1 MNNKLFIWIFV
12 FVVSINLVNAIGVS
26 PGRTTINFES
36 GLQKDVEFTVFNNE
50 KKDMNVVFYV
60 EGEFN
65 ETVKLYDS
73 ITRFG
78 SNEDSKT
85 FKYNVKLPNEI
96 KKPGAYDINIVARE
110 VPISSSGGAIS
121 VGATAAVITQL
132 RVMVPYPGKYL
143 DANIRVSE
151 TDLGKPVTFIIPLNH
166 LGTETIVRAEGIV
179 DIIGPTNE
187 KIDSIITE
195 VVSIEPGESIQLK
208 AVWDSSE
215 VKAGKFLAR
224 LSVTYDGDVANAET
238 VFSLGDILIDVL
250 DIYVKDFKLGQIA
263 RFNILVENKYSEEIK
278 DVFASLDIIN
288 EKGDLVTSVKSASEP
303 ILSGAKEELTIF
315 WDTAGV
321 KEGTYDATLKIHYLD
336 KVTERQLKAIVGL
349 NSIKIDFVGATAR
362 AISVE
367 SGLKNNSLMMFV
379 IFILVVVNIA
389 WFVYFKRREKKKG

>member
-1 MNNKLFIWIFV
+1 M
-12 FVVSINLVNAIGVS
+12 
-26 PGRTTINFES
+26 
-36 GLQKDVEFTVFNNE
+36 
-50 KKDMNVVFYV
+50 
-60 EGEFN
+60 
-65 ETVKLYDS
+65 
-73 ITRFG
+73 
-78 SNEDSKT
+78 
-85 FKYNVKLPNEI
+85 KLPNEI

-321 KEGTYDATLKIHYLD
+321 KAGTYSSSLFLRYGQQSEQRDLKLD
-336 KVTERQLKAIVGL
+336 VSSNNINIVG
-349 NSIKIDFVGATAR
+349 VGYV
-362 AISVE
+362 ISKGNAAGGGN
-367 SGLKNNSLMMFV
+367 GLV
-379 IFILVVVNIA
+379 TILVVAVIILVLINA
-389 WFVYFKRREKKKG
+389 VWFLILRKKLFL